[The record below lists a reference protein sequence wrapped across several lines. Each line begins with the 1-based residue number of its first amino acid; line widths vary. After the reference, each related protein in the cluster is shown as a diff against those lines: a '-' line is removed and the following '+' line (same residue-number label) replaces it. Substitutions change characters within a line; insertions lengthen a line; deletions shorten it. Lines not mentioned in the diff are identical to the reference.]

1 MPRVWVAPCFGAHA
15 PKWRSVDSPM
25 QPTEALSTTALVSV
39 TVAGF
44 TGVVA
49 VFGAGPL
56 HEWPQLDRFRLKL
69 LLSFSL
75 LPLAISMI
83 SLLLLAAEL
92 PEPVVWRWSSG
103 LAAALLLGAGIW
115 NLVQFTRFP
124 RAELESVGAS
134 KVVFY
139 GGTVLGVGTCL
150 LQIYNLATLAK
161 FWPFL
166 TATVVPVLGATVQ
179 FARLVLQR
187 PSRR

>member
-1 MPRVWVAPCFGAHA
+1 
-15 PKWRSVDSPM
+15 M

-83 SLLLLAAEL
+83 SLLLLATEL

-103 LAAALLLGAGIW
+103 FAAALLLGAGIW

-124 RAELESVGAS
+124 RTELESVGAS
-134 KVVFY
+134 KAVFY
-139 GGTVLGVGTCL
+139 SGAVLGFGTCF

-166 TATVVPVLGATVQ
+166 TATVVAVLGATVQ
-179 FARLVLQR
+179 FARLVLHR

>member
-1 MPRVWVAPCFGAHA
+1 MPRAWAALCFAAGAA
-15 PKWRSVDSPM
+15 KWRSVDRPM

-75 LPLAISMI
+75 LPLAFSMI
-83 SLLLLAAEL
+83 SLLLLATEL

-103 LAAALLLGAGIW
+103 FAAALLLGAGIW
-115 NLVQFTRFP
+115 NLIQFTRFP
-124 RAELESVGAS
+124 RTELESVGAS
-134 KVVFY
+134 KVVIY
-139 GGTVLGVGTCL
+139 SGAVLGFGTCL

-179 FARLVLQR
+179 FARLVLLR